1 MPTEAALSVPRSPY
15 VTSVDDY
22 KTELT
27 VGLTEAWKQARLNI
41 KKAQKRQK
49 LHYDKQAKIIDFQP
63 GGRVMVY
70 MPHEHQG
77 KNRKL
82 ALPYHGPFRILEVQ
96 PNCVVVRPV
105 DEPDDQPI
113 RVSMDRVT
121 VCPDELPDVSWLG
134 PKAK

>member
-1 MPTEAALSVPRSPY
+1 MCIRDRYGHDARLPTEAALSVPRSPY

-41 KKAQKRQK
+41 KKAQKCQK
-49 LHYDKQAKIIDFQP
+49 LHYDKQDKKIDFQP

-82 ALPYHGPFRILEVQ
+82 ALPYH
-96 PNCVVVRPV
+96 
-105 DEPDDQPI
+105 
-113 RVSMDRVT
+113 
-121 VCPDELPDVSWLG
+121 
-134 PKAK
+134 